1 MMYAKVVNGE
11 IVAREAKENPVSK
24 LSSDGGPAWRP
35 IEYETVGTPSP
46 LTASAVAEVIE
57 QTRVVVRT
65 THSAASLAVQQQA
78 VKQEA
83 QRRIIAITGA
93 SDIMSCLTKQL
104 NAQMRAAEL
113 SNIKAEGGQ
122 LTAEQEAEAA
132 ALQALADS
140 IKAIRAKS
148 NEIEALDPIPADYAA
163 DARWT

>member
-1 MMYAKVVNGE
+1 MARYAHIRDGAVWRRLELTEAPPAHKPFLVPIVEIKPPFDSFRQYLSGPVETIESNEVVQTWT
-11 IVAREAKENPVSK
+11 VEN
-24 LSSDGGPAWRP
+24 
-35 IEYETVGTPSP
+35 IP
-46 LTASAVAEVIE
+46 LDT
-57 QTRVVVRT
+57 
-65 THSAASLAVQQQA
+65 LKGY

-113 SNIKAEGGQ
+113 INIKAEGGQ